1 MSDTTGH
8 VATPLNALPRAK
20 LREALSTY
28 GRVLCAD
35 PRRTEAVL
43 KDLCPEQKREISVLV
58 TAIRERVPTDLL
70 TASEGSTPLE
80 ATIARLARRLEDDV
94 GLASESARW
103 GVESWAFALGLLTAE
118 QLTRLPRPAG
128 TGTLAASPQSPP
140 VSPIVSPVRSPS
152 SAPPGSSGRTLG
164 FETGPTIIVAQYG
177 GGEYTTITEA
187 LRAARAG
194 HRIIVR
200 PGLYRE
206 SLLLT
211 FPVEIAGEG
220 EPEEIVV
227 ESLGTP
233 CVTMHTD
240 LAAVRGLTLRHNAGF
255 GGHIASAVDI
265 PGGALTLERCI
276 ITSNAAVP
284 WSSCI
289 AIHGPLAAPV
299 ITDCRIID
307 PACIGILV
315 SDKAKGT
322 IEGCEIA
329 GAGAGGGHPGI
340 MTVYDGNPTV
350 RTTRISGSAGSGI
363 LAGERGQ
370 GTFVECEIFGNARAG
385 VEVTGAGNPVLR
397 RCKIHDGQG
406 SGLWI
411 TLNGRGIFEDCE
423 LFGDAYAE
431 VAITHGGSPILRRCQ
446 IHHGRNTGLFAAD
459 GGWGTVEDCDI
470 YANALAGVEIM
481 QGGNPLLRRT
491 RVRDQTAH
499 HGVMVWSSGQGVF
512 EDCDIIGNA
521 HAGVEAR
528 QGGNPTLRRCRV
540 NRNGGEAVRVHD
552 FGAATVET
560 CDLTAN
566 SGGPW
571 RIDPGCAVRRAGNR
585 E

>member
-1 MSDTTGH
+1 MTDTSGY
-8 VATPLNALPRAK
+8 VAAPLNALPRAK
-20 LREALSTY
+20 LREALATY
-28 GRVLCAD
+28 GRALCAD
-35 PRRTEAVL
+35 SRRTEAVL

-58 TAIRERVPTDLL
+58 TAIRERVPSDLL
-70 TASEGSTPLE
+70 TASEGGTPLE
-80 ATIARLARRLEDDV
+80 TTVARLARRLEDDV
-94 GLASESARW
+94 GLAAESARW

-128 TGTLAASPQSPP
+128 AGTVVAGAASPVVSPP
-140 VSPIVSPVRSPS
+140 VSPIVSPVVSPVP
-152 SAPPGSSGRTLG
+152 ASGRPLG
-164 FETGPTIIVAQYG
+164 FETGPVIIVAQYG

-194 HRIIVR
+194 HRIVVR

-227 ESLGTP
+227 ESMGTP

-240 LAAVRGLTLRHNAGF
+240 VAAVRGLTLRHNAGY
-255 GGHIASAVDI
+255 GGHIANAVDI
-265 PGGALTLERCI
+265 PGGQLTLERCI
-276 ITSNAAVP
+276 ISSNATVP

-299 ITDCRIID
+299 IRDCRIAE

-315 SDKAKGT
+315 SDKGKGT
-322 IEGCEIA
+322 VEGCEIT
-329 GAGAGGGHPGI
+329 GAGSSGGHPGI
-340 MTVYDGNPTV
+340 MTLYDGNPTV
-350 RTTRISGSAGSGI
+350 RNTRIAGCAGSGI

-370 GTFVECEIFGNARAG
+370 GAFVECDISGNARAG
-385 VEVTGAGNPVLR
+385 VEVTQAGNPVLR

-423 LFGDAYAE
+423 LSGDAYAE

-446 IHHGRNTGLFAAD
+446 IHNGRNTGLFAAD

-470 YANALAGVEIM
+470 FANALAGVEIM

-491 RVRDQTAH
+491 RIRDQAGH
-499 HGVMVWSSGQGVF
+499 HGVMVWSNGQGVF
-512 EDCDIIGNA
+512 EDCDINGNG

-540 NRNGGEAVRVHD
+540 NRNGGEALRVHD

-566 SGGPW
+566 TGGPW